1 MSSLMTIEEEIENLP
16 EHDFIVLREWF
27 QDLDSK
33 KWDKQIE
40 DDATAGKLDDLANVA
55 LNDFKNGK
63 YKDV

>member
-1 MSSLMTIEEEIENLP
+1 MSSLMTIEEEIKNLP

-33 KWDKQIE
+33 KWDNQIE
-40 DDATAGKLDDLANVA
+40 SDASNGKLDELANAA

-63 YKDV
+63 YKAV

>member
-33 KWDKQIE
+33 KWDNQIE
-40 DDATAGKLDDLANVA
+40 NDASNGKLDELANAA

-63 YKDV
+63 HKAI

>member
-1 MSSLMTIEEEIENLP
+1 MSSLMMIEEEIENLP

-40 DDATAGKLDDLANVA
+40 DDSTKLDALANAA
-55 LNDFKNGK
+55 LNDFKDGK
-63 YKDV
+63 YKVV

>member
-1 MSSLMTIEEEIENLP
+1 MSSLIAIEEEIENLP
-16 EHDFIVLREWF
+16 EHDFIILREWF

-40 DDATAGKLDDLANVA
+40 DDVNKGKFDDLANSA

-63 YKDV
+63 YKAV

>member
-1 MSSLMTIEEEIENLP
+1 MSSLMTIEEEIKNLP

-33 KWDKQIE
+33 KWDNQIKS
-40 DDATAGKLDDLANVA
+40 DASNGKLDDLANAA

-63 YKDV
+63 YKAV

>member
-1 MSSLMTIEEEIENLP
+1 MSSLIMIEEEIENLP

-33 KWDKQIE
+33 KWDKRIE
-40 DDATAGKLDDLANVA
+40 DDATDGKLDDLANTA

-63 YKDV
+63 HKAL

>member
-40 DDATAGKLDDLANVA
+40 DDATAGNLDDLANAA
-55 LNDFKNGK
+55 LNDFKNAK
-63 YKDV
+63 FKAV